1 MTFRVNKQLQLFPII
16 LQISLCND
24 HYFVNNAIEQLLEY
38 ESNWEF
44 LILVFDIP
52 DWKEFNFFSLFNF
65 LYLSLNLIEKR
76 NSKHSNGILCKMYHT
91 IS

>member
-1 MTFRVNKQLQLFPII
+1 MQLFPII

-76 NSKHSNGILCKMYHT
+76 SFKHPNGILCKMYHT

>member
-76 NSKHSNGILCKMYHT
+76 NSKHPNGILCKMYHT